1 MATYAQA
8 PTAQAVGMMAGDGSI
23 PDGALFGLPGVT
35 IQSEQKE
42 NNAAT
47 VATPSAA
54 AQVPVNFAANFK
66 QTDIVFFWRMRFA
79 LTMGSAPTGTGL
91 ALSPY
96 FPYNMIGPMSLNLQ
110 NQFDSISY
118 FSGYDAALFQMVR
131 PVRETSWPANFMDQ
145 MTGAVATNAYN
156 DAANF
161 TTASNYTTS
170 STSISFDVDL
180 TPGIWFDLYYD
191 LEQNGML
198 LNTKAQGIRT
208 FVSPQMMAGTNRIVQ
223 PRVTYN
229 QFGGLSTATND
240 VSGYPYTVTS
250 SVVVLTTP
258 SAQLDFRRKIT
269 YQPQSSKDAP
279 LLWNWQYSRQTV
291 RNTPGASSS
300 WTIPLPLVGQI
311 LSFWIS
317 FRDPSQSNTSQ
328 VIDLNAN
335 VTELDVQIGSG
346 LFRFQDTPEDMQL
359 RFWRQHGTRPPK
371 GVAVWD
377 MALDEMGRITNANCI
392 NTLTTS
398 APQITVTFSSTP
410 GSSAYYILGYEALR
424 YVALQ

>member
-1 MATYAQA
+1 
-8 PTAQAVGMMAGDGSI
+8 
-23 PDGALFGLPGVT
+23 
-35 IQSEQKE
+35 
-42 NNAAT
+42 
-47 VATPSAA
+47 
-54 AQVPVNFAANFK
+54 
-66 QTDIVFFWRMRFA
+66 
-79 LTMGSAPTGTGL
+79 
-91 ALSPY
+91 
-96 FPYNMIGPMSLNLQ
+96 
-110 NQFDSISY
+110 
-118 FSGYDAALFQMVR
+118 
-131 PVRETSWPANFMDQ
+131 
-145 MTGAVATNAYN
+145 
-156 DAANF
+156 
-161 TTASNYTTS
+161 
-170 STSISFDVDL
+170 
-180 TPGIWFDLYYD
+180 
-191 LEQNGML
+191 
-198 LNTKAQGIRT
+198 
-208 FVSPQMMAGTNRIVQ
+208 
-223 PRVTYN
+223 
-229 QFGGLSTATND
+229 
-240 VSGYPYTVTS
+240 
-250 SVVVLTTP
+250 VLTTP

-346 LFRFQDTPEDMQL
+346 LFRYQDTPEDMQL

-398 APQITVTFSSTP
+398 APQVTVTFSSTP